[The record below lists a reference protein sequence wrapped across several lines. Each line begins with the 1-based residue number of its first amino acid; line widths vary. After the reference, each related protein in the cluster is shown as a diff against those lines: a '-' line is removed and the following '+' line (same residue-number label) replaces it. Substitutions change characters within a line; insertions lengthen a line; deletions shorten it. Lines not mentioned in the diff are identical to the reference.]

1 MLTTTMLAVEEVS
14 NIVYQNGSL
23 TIFGK
28 PFTITSEIMTMWVI
42 MAVMVIVCYL
52 GTRNMQKV
60 PHGLQNIL
68 ETIVDLLMGQI
79 ELVLGKE
86 RAKKYGAFLMTLFLL
101 IICSNY
107 TGLLP
112 LSGHITGY
120 KAPTSNLSV
129 TAGLALIVI
138 VTYFVTGIKTN
149 PKKFGK
155 FFILSPMLP
164 MNLLDAVTRP
174 LSLAVRLYGN
184 IFGEEMVI
192 GFLFGMCPFFLRLPM
207 DCLSVLFG
215 AIQAYVF
222 MLLAA
227 IYIEEGTSASE

>member
-42 MAVMVIVCYL
+42 IAVMVIVCYL
-52 GTRNMQKV
+52 GTRNMQNV